1 MIEKSDAASIF
12 RGTRGS
18 GSIEIS
24 VPGAFT
30 AVRFSGQQKNPG
42 ASAAERGRPSL
53 FKTID
58 EDRRE
63 RHDHI
68 NRSGRS
74 TYPGRISVLTSGAT
88 PLLAGRVLGDARL
101 GGRLALGKCRD
112 EGASSILY
120 LFERVSAAVVIY
132 PGGHCVRVGAA
143 KRNHAAGRA
152 DPAKEPSRI
161 LTPGRFISCK
171 PRSARLVPLAVDEP
185 ATVDGIGIYGPRHTK
200 NHGC

>member
-1 MIEKSDAASIF
+1 MIAKSDAASIL

-18 GSIEIS
+18 RSIEIS

-30 AVRFSGQQKNPG
+30 TVGFSGQQKNPG

-74 TYPGRISVLTSGAT
+74 TYHGRISVLTSGAT
-88 PLLAGRVLGDARL
+88 TPRVRL
-101 GGRLALGKCRD
+101 KSRAFSALPGCIKKCRLVK
-112 EGASSILY
+112 EA
-120 LFERVSAAVVIY
+120 
-132 PGGHCVRVGAA
+132 HC
-143 KRNHAAGRA
+143 
-152 DPAKEPSRI
+152 
-161 LTPGRFISCK
+161 
-171 PRSARLVPLAVDEP
+171 
-185 ATVDGIGIYGPRHTK
+185 RH
-200 NHGC
+200 G

>member
-12 RGTRGS
+12 RDTRGS

-30 AVRFSGQQKNPG
+30 AVGFFRPKKKTG

-53 FKTID
+53 IKTID

-74 TYPGRISVLTSGAT
+74 TYPEEKSVQTSGAT
-88 PLLAGRVLGDARL
+88 P
-101 GGRLALGKCRD
+101 
-112 EGASSILY
+112 
-120 LFERVSAAVVIY
+120 
-132 PGGHCVRVGAA
+132 
-143 KRNHAAGRA
+143 N
-152 DPAKEPSRI
+152 
-161 LTPGRFISCK
+161 
-171 PRSARLVPLAVDEP
+171 
-185 ATVDGIGIYGPRHTK
+185 
-200 NHGC
+200 

>member
-1 MIEKSDAASIF
+1 MIAKSDAASILQ
-12 RGTRGS
+12 GTRGS

-30 AVRFSGQQKNPG
+30 AVVFSGQHKNPV

-74 TYPGRISVLTSGAT
+74 TYPGRISVQTSGAT
-88 PLLAGRVLGDARL
+88 PGLALHPLLRLHCTVDRSFCGWPLGSIPVDQPTDLQSSAIRLFYSGRLGRWRGVSQRAIRVRNSRQRSASARERMRRTSDDSGFPRSRRRRRGVWHQFPRVVLGGFA
-101 GGRLALGKCRD
+101 
-112 EGASSILY
+112 
-120 LFERVSAAVVIY
+120 VSTFY
-132 PGGHCVRVGAA
+132 SLP
-143 KRNHAAGRA
+143 
-152 DPAKEPSRI
+152 
-161 LTPGRFISCK
+161 
-171 PRSARLVPLAVDEP
+171 
-185 ATVDGIGIYGPRHTK
+185 
-200 NHGC
+200 